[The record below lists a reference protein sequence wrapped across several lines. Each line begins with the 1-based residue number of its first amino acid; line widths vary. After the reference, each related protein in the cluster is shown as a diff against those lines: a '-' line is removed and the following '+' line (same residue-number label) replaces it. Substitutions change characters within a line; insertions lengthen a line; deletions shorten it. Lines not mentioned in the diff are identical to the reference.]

1 MFTDVRRAIRTL
13 VRARWA
19 TALQVATIAIGV
31 GGLSAVFAVVGA
43 VVLRPL
49 PFDKPEELVTIDV
62 TSSRGFRISTSIPNF
77 RDWRDRTRTISTYGG
92 ISSWTFRLMTGAQ
105 AKVLEGG
112 ADFDLRWD
120 ARSSRTRPS
129 RVRPRW

>member
-1 MFTDVRRAIRTL
+1 MFTDIRRAIRTL

-19 TALQVATIAIGV
+19 TALQLTTIAIGV

-62 TSSRGFRISTSIPNF
+62 TSSR
-77 RDWRDRTRTISTYGG
+77 DE
-92 ISSWTFRLMTGAQ
+92 
-105 AKVLEGG
+105 LERRAGEHR
-112 ADFDLRWD
+112 A
-120 ARSSRTRPS
+120 ARAFEARPGCRRSEGSRS
-129 RVRPRW
+129 RVRRGVSRQRRIQDR